1 MDAMRFPNA
10 YRAVKKLFFA
20 ELLSLLPILFA
31 LLSAPLQASG
41 KISFSAVSDVLP
53 WVFLGIFLL
62 SSLIRILGLGQG
74 KLDQPSFRAGQRAAI
89 IAIVLY
95 LLNLFVVPT
104 IVEKLAEHLLPAS
117 RSYRDLLQNE
127 QLLGILIVLLELGVI
142 IAIVF
147 YSIRVTL
154 NIIGSIRMLSLRL
167 QNGKMDTRGRRLYRT
182 ILLLILVALCLFLLS
197 ELLPESVVY
206 TKVFQLI
213 ALVVSLGSSVGL
225 LGAWVWLLVYM
236 KQAEKM
242 LLHAEPEDL
251 WAENSELLEPT
262 DFSAYSPW

>member
-1 MDAMRFPNA
+1 MSSMRFPNA

-20 ELLSLLPILFA
+20 EILSVLPLLFILLA
-31 LLSAPLQASG
+31 SPLQASRV
-41 KISFSAVSDVLP
+41 ISFSRVSDVLP

-62 SSLIRILGLGQG
+62 SSVIRILGLGQG

-117 RSYRDLLQNE
+117 RSYRDLIENGKI
-127 QLLGILIVLLELGVI
+127 LGILTALLVFGVI

-167 QNGKMDTRGRRLYRT
+167 QNGKMDTRGQWLYRT
-182 ILLLILVALCLFLLS
+182 ILLLTLVGLCLFLLS

-206 TKVFQLI
+206 TKVFQLT
-213 ALVVSLGSSVGL
+213 ALVVSIGYAVGL
-225 LGAWVWLLVYM
+225 IGAWVWLLVYM

-262 DFSAYSPW
+262 DSSAYSPW

>member
-20 ELLSLLPILFA
+20 EILSVLPILFA

-95 LLNLFVVPT
+95 LLNLFLVPI
-104 IVEKLAEHLLPAS
+104 IVDYLYELLIKAA
-117 RSYRDLLQNE
+117 RSYKDLLENRKIWA
-127 QLLGILIVLLELGVI
+127 ILSAILELGVL
-142 IAIVF
+142 AAFVF
-147 YSIRVTL
+147 FSVRVTL

-167 QNGKMDTRGRRLYRT
+167 QNGKMETRGQWLYRT
-182 ILLLILVALCLFLLS
+182 ILLLILVGLCLFLLV

-213 ALVVSLGSSVGL
+213 ALVVSIGCAVGL
-225 LGAWVWLLVYM
+225 IGAWVWLLVYM
-236 KQAEKM
+236 KPAEQM
-242 LLHAEPEDL
+242 LLHAEPEDI
-251 WAENSELLEPT
+251 WAEHSELLEPT
-262 DFSAYSPW
+262 DSSAYSPW